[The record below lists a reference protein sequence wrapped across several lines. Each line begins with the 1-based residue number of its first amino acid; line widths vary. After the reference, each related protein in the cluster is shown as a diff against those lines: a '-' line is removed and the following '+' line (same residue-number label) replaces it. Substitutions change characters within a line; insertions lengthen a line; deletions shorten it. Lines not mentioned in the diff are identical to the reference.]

1 MHISMSVDKFIHPY
15 NHHLEQEMNIFISLK
30 SSLVCLPSPSV
41 VPNLKIIGSPV
52 PMTTNLG
59 IK

>member
-1 MHISMSVDKFIHPY
+1 MSVDKFIHPY
-15 NHHLEQEMNIFISLK
+15 NHHLEQAMNIFMSLK

-41 VPNLKIIGSPV
+41 VPNIKIIDSPV